1 MYFCGFRS
9 HISSQF
15 FRYRTFIEHKQ
26 RTFRDSRM
34 AKSKYEYVKN
44 FELDDTC
51 LPNCWIIVRIDGRT
65 FHKFADIHEFVKPN
79 DIRAL
84 NLMSKAATCVMEEFK
99 DICLSYGQS
108 DEYSF
113 VFRKDTSLFNRRAS
127 KLMTNV
133 NSLFASAFVYH
144 WAAFFSPVQLQYPP
158 CFDARIVLYPTDNN
172 LRDYLSWRQADVHV
186 NNLYNT
192 AFWNLVLKK
201 GYSNAKAEERLKGT
215 LAADKNE
222 LLFTEFGLN
231 YNNEPA
237 IYRKGTI
244 LLRKLCKIHEDKKL
258 RQVVVP
264 FFTDMIGDAFWKEH
278 SEILGLKSAQVYNQP
293 SENNEI
299 TGHNKHEISISNTRT
314 DNHVSPSSECTD
326 PVSETRYENY

>member
-1 MYFCGFRS
+1 M
-9 HISSQF
+9 
-15 FRYRTFIEHKQ
+15 
-26 RTFRDSRM
+26 
-34 AKSKYEYVKN
+34 V
-44 FELDDTC
+44 
-51 LPNCWIIVRIDGRT
+51 
-65 FHKFADIHEFVKPN
+65 
-79 DIRAL
+79 
-84 NLMSKAATCVMEEFK
+84 
-99 DICLSYGQS
+99 
-108 DEYSF
+108 
-113 VFRKDTSLFNRRAS
+113 
-127 KLMTNV
+127 NV
-133 NSLFASAFVYH
+133 NLGKGEAMVEKYH
-144 WAAFFSPVQLQYPP
+144 QHPDLAAAGQGEMKMMITTPEFNIRNATSSRYLQYS
-158 CFDARIVLYPTDNN
+158 V
-172 LRDYLSWRQADVHV
+172 
-186 NNLYNT
+186 
-192 AFWNLVLKK
+192 
-201 GYSNAKAEERLKGT
+201 AEERLKGT

-326 PVSETRYENY
+326 PVSETRYESHII